1 MAAGR
6 TRDVVY
12 TYRYLR
18 GAMIALLLMLLLS
31 VGYQWWWET
40 DHSCW
45 LGSISAYYYTPARTV
60 FVGSLCAL
68 GASLIAYKGHSS
80 EEDVLLNFSGF
91 MAFVVAMVPTVPD
104 FSCGPNAY
112 TQTPAEIAAA
122 VRNNIWS
129 LVVVAA
135 IGAVIV
141 AALKRGA
148 MVRDAAA
155 RPTARSVVVTL
166 ACAGVLLVELA
177 LFLVLRDRFI
187 ALSHGIAAATMVA
200 GVIAVMAL
208 SALRTEERHRA
219 VGDDSGG
226 GYRRIYLAIAVA
238 LTAALAATV
247 VAALTVTGFAH
258 LVLVAE
264 VIVIVLFATYW
275 GVQTKELWDLGEV
288 SADEA
293 RDVGARAE

>member
-1 MAAGR
+1 VLVSLTCAA
-6 TRDVVY
+6 
-12 TYRYLR
+12 
-18 GAMIALLLMLLLS
+18 
-31 VGYQWWWET
+31 
-40 DHSCW
+40 
-45 LGSISAYYYTPARTV
+45 
-60 FVGSLCAL
+60 
-68 GASLIAYKGHSS
+68 
-80 EEDVLLNFSGF
+80 
-91 MAFVVAMVPTVPD
+91 
-104 FSCGPNAY
+104 
-112 TQTPAEIAAA
+112 
-122 VRNNIWS
+122 
-129 LVVVAA
+129 
-135 IGAVIV
+135 
-141 AALKRGA
+141 
-148 MVRDAAA
+148 
-155 RPTARSVVVTL
+155 
-166 ACAGVLLVELA
+166 VLLVELT

-200 GVIAVMAL
+200 GVIAVMVL

-219 VGDDSGG
+219 VGDDSGR